1 LLRFQITSKA
11 SKILN
16 NVKCLTKVKGD
27 PAMNS
32 FVQITHEFAQSVE
45 PSTELNFQSLLFE
58 NDFKAVFPE
67 LFLVLASLFLLIY
80 GVVWTTSAS
89 TGYPLLLRN
98 VNWLALLTLLLTAMI
113 AANSP
118 IGHGV
123 FFYHTFLL
131 DDVTFFFKMLVVVGA
146 LSSLLISLDY
156 LERESVNGFEFALLL
171 LLSTSSM
178 LFLISA
184 ADFISMYLAI
194 ELQSLCFY
202 VLAAFKRDSEFSTEA
217 GLKYFLLG
225 VFSSGLLLFGC
236 SLIYGFTGVIEFSE
250 LSKVFASLASSGEV
264 YSDKVDLVQASQAFG
279 ASLEGSPLQPPSAG
293 GGDGHLAGGGSLV
306 STSSWRGCELG
317 MIFLLIG
324 FLFKLT
330 AVPFHMWAPDVY
342 EGAPTAVTA
351 FFSITPKPA
360 LLVVFA
366 RLLYQSFYDFM
377 IEWQTFLIFCSVA
390 SMVLGSFAGLAQH
403 RIKRLLAYSSIGH
416 VGYLLISFCCG
427 TLEGL
432 QGLAIYLVIYIVVT
446 VNIFAVVMTPLRR
459 ASHSAQQQ
467 QGVERIKY
475 TTDLA
480 MLAKNNPLLAATL
493 TVSVFSLAG
502 IPPLAGFYG
511 KAFLFWAALSSS
523 QYLLALVGI
532 LTSAIS
538 CFYYIRIVKIMYFE
552 APQNWLSFSRLS
564 KESSLVLALTTFF
577 VVALMAYPYPLYV
590 ASHKVALALSM

>member
-1 LLRFQITSKA
+1 LHGTVHR
-11 SKILN
+11 
-16 NVKCLTKVKGD
+16 G
-27 PAMNS
+27 
-32 FVQITHEFAQSVE
+32 
-45 PSTELNFQSLLFE
+45 
-58 NDFKAVFPE
+58 AVFPE
-67 LFLVLASLFLLIY
+67 LFLVLASLFLLVY

-89 TGYPLLLRN
+89 QGYPLILRN
-98 VNWLALLTLLLTAMI
+98 VNWLALVTFFLTVVI

-118 IGHGV
+118 IGHGI
-123 FFYHTFLL
+123 FFYHTFIL
-131 DDVTFFFKMLVVVGA
+131 DDVTLFFKTLVIIGA
-146 LSSLLISLDY
+146 FCSLLISIDY
-156 LERESVNGFEFALLL
+156 LERESLNGFEFALLL

-250 LSKVFASLASSGEV
+250 LSKIFACLATSGNGWSGQPSIDGFFAQDHTAVESL
-264 YSDKVDLVQASQAFG
+264 L
-279 ASLEGSPLQPPSAG
+279 
-293 GGDGHLAGGGSLV
+293 

-360 LLVVFA
+360 LMVVFL
-366 RLLYQSFYDFM
+366 RLLYQSFYDFL

-390 SMVLGSFAGLAQH
+390 SMILGSFAGLAQH
-403 RIKRLLAYSSIGH
+403 RIKRLLAFSSIGH

-427 TLEGL
+427 SLEGL
-432 QGLAIYLVIYIVVT
+432 QGLAIYLVIYVVVT
-446 VNIFAVVMTPLRR
+446 INIFGVVMTPLRR
-459 ASHSAQQQ
+459 TGQPSQFH
-467 QGVERIKY
+467 QGIERIKY

-480 MLAKNNPLLAATL
+480 MLAKSNPLLAATL
-493 TVSVFSLAG
+493 TLAVFSLAG

-511 KAFLFWAALSSS
+511 KAFLFWAALSSC
-523 QYLLALVGI
+523 QYLLAVVGI

-538 CFYYIRIVKIMYFE
+538 CFYYIRVVKIMYFE
-552 APQNWLSFSRLS
+552 APQNWLSFSRIS
-564 KESSLVLALTTFF
+564 KESSIVLGITLFFLVG
-577 VVALMAYPYPLYV
+577 LMAYPFPLYV
-590 ASHKVALALSM
+590 ASHKVALSLSM

>member
-1 LLRFQITSKA
+1 
-11 SKILN
+11 
-16 NVKCLTKVKGD
+16 
-27 PAMNS
+27 MNS
-32 FVQITHEFAQSVE
+32 FVEITNEFTQSVE
-45 PSTELNFQSLLFE
+45 QSRELNFQSFLFE
-58 NDFKAVFPE
+58 NDFKAVLPE
-67 LFLVLASLFLLIY
+67 LFLVLASLFLLLY

-98 VNWLALLTLLLTAMI
+98 VNWLALLTFVLTAII
-113 AANSP
+113 AANNP
-118 IGHGV
+118 IAHGL
-123 FFYHTFLL
+123 FFYHTFIL
-131 DDVTFFFKMLVVVGA
+131 DDVTFFFKMLVVIGA
-146 LSSLLISLDY
+146 LSSLLISMDY
-156 LERESVNGFEFALLL
+156 LERESINGFEFALLL

-236 SLIYGFTGVIEFSE
+236 SLIYGFTGAIEFSE
-250 LSKVFASLASSGEV
+250 LSKIFASLASSGEIYSEKLDLDPLTV
-264 YSDKVDLVQASQAFG
+264 YGQG
-279 ASLEGSPLQPPSAG
+279 ASLHGMEESVSSVL
-293 GGDGHLAGGGSLV
+293 

-317 MIFLLIG
+317 MIFLIIG

-360 LLVVFA
+360 LLVVFL

-377 IEWQTFLIFCSVA
+377 IEWQTFLIFCSLA
-390 SMVLGSFAGLAQH
+390 SMFLGSFAGLAQH

-416 VGYLLISFCCG
+416 VGYLLISLCCG

-446 VNIFAVVMTPLRR
+446 INIFAVIMTPLRR
-459 ASHSAQQQ
+459 TPHSAQQH
-467 QGVERIKY
+467 QGVARIKY

-480 MLAKNNPLLAATL
+480 MLAKGNPLLAATL
-493 TVSVFSLAG
+493 TVAVFSLAG

-538 CFYYIRIVKIMYFE
+538 CFYYIRVVKIMYFE
-552 APQNWLSFSRLS
+552 APQNWLSFSRMS
-564 KESSLVLALTTFF
+564 KESSLVLAVTTFF
-577 VVALMAYPYPLYV
+577 IVGLMAYPYPLYV
-590 ASHKVALALSM
+590 ASHKVALAISM

>member
-1 LLRFQITSKA
+1 
-11 SKILN
+11 
-16 NVKCLTKVKGD
+16 
-27 PAMNS
+27 MNS
-32 FVQITHEFAQSVE
+32 LVQIANEFHQSIGPTAE
-45 PSTELNFQSLLFE
+45 TNFKSFLFE
-58 NDFKAVFPE
+58 NDFKAVLPE
-67 LFLVLASLFLLIY
+67 LFLVLASLLLLLY
-80 GVVWTTSAS
+80 GVVWTTSPS
-89 TGYPLLLRN
+89 KGYPLLLRN
-98 VNWLALLTLLLTAMI
+98 LNWLSLLTFLLTMLL
-113 AANSP
+113 AANTP
-118 IGHGV
+118 ISHGV
-123 FFYHTFLL
+123 FFFHTFVL
-131 DDVTFFFKMLVVVGA
+131 DDATFFFKILVIVGA
-146 LSSLLISLDY
+146 SCSLLISIDY
-156 LERESVNGFEFALLL
+156 LDRESLNGFEFALLL

-178 LFLISA
+178 LFLVSA

-236 SLIYGFTGVIEFSE
+236 SLIYGFTGVVEFSE
-250 LSKVFASLASSGEV
+250 LSKVFASLAFEPGQSTDNVVSIEGLSHVTGNRYGIEGEA
-264 YSDKVDLVQASQAFG
+264 L
-279 ASLEGSPLQPPSAG
+279 L
-293 GGDGHLAGGGSLV
+293 

-317 MIFLLIG
+317 MIFLIIG

-351 FFSITPKPA
+351 FFSITPKA
-360 LLVVFA
+360 SFLVVFV

-377 IEWQTFLIFCSVA
+377 VEWQTFLIFCSIG
-390 SMVLGSFAGLAQH
+390 SMILGSFAGLAQH

-416 VGYLLISFCCG
+416 VGYMLISFCCG

-432 QGLAIYLVIYIVVT
+432 QGLAIYLVIYMVVT
-446 VNIFAVVMTPLRR
+446 VTIFSVVMIPLRR
-459 ASHSAQQQ
+459 SALPSQSY

-480 MLAKNNPLLAATL
+480 MLARSNPLLAATL
-493 TVSVFSLAG
+493 TLAIFSLAG

-523 QYLLALVGI
+523 QYLLAVVGI

-552 APQNWLSFSRLS
+552 APKNWLSFARVSR
-564 KESSLVLALTTFF
+564 ESSIVLAVALFF
-577 VVALMAYPYPLYV
+577 IVGLMAYPFPLYV
-590 ASHKVALALSM
+590 ASHKVALALSA

>member
-1 LLRFQITSKA
+1 
-11 SKILN
+11 
-16 NVKCLTKVKGD
+16 
-27 PAMNS
+27 M
-32 FVQITHEFAQSVE
+32 
-45 PSTELNFQSLLFE
+45 
-58 NDFKAVFPE
+58 
-67 LFLVLASLFLLIY
+67 
-80 GVVWTTSAS
+80 
-89 TGYPLLLRN
+89 
-98 VNWLALLTLLLTAMI
+98 
-113 AANSP
+113 
-118 IGHGV
+118 
-123 FFYHTFLL
+123 
-131 DDVTFFFKMLVVVGA
+131 
-146 LSSLLISLDY
+146 DY
-156 LERESVNGFEFALLL
+156 LDRESLNGFEFALLL

-178 LFLISA
+178 LFLVSA
-184 ADFISMYLAI
+184 ADFVSMYLAI

-236 SLIYGFTGVIEFSE
+236 SLIYGFTGVVEFSE
-250 LSKVFASLASSGEV
+250 LSKIFASLAFEPGESTV
-264 YSDKVDLVQASQAFG
+264 VSI
-279 ASLEGSPLQPPSAG
+279 EGLSHATGNRYGIEGEAL
-293 GGDGHLAGGGSLV
+293 L

-317 MIFLLIG
+317 MIFLIIG

-351 FFSITPKPA
+351 FFSITPKA
-360 LLVVFA
+360 SFLVVFV

-377 IEWQTFLIFCSVA
+377 VEWQTFLIFCSIG
-390 SMVLGSFAGLAQH
+390 SMILGSFAGLAQH

-416 VGYLLISFCCG
+416 VGYMLISFCCG

-432 QGLAIYLVIYIVVT
+432 QGLAIYLVIYMVVT
-446 VNIFAVVMTPLRR
+446 VAIFSVVMIPLRR
-459 ASHSAQQQ
+459 SALPSQSY

-480 MLAKNNPLLAATL
+480 MLARSNPLLAATL
-493 TVSVFSLAG
+493 TLAVFSLAG

-523 QYLLALVGI
+523 QYLLAVVGI

-552 APQNWLSFSRLS
+552 APRNWLSFARVSR
-564 KESSLVLALTTFF
+564 ESSIVLAVALFF
-577 VVALMAYPYPLYV
+577 IVGLMAYPFPLYV
-590 ASHKVALALSM
+590 ASHKVALALSA

>member
-1 LLRFQITSKA
+1 
-11 SKILN
+11 
-16 NVKCLTKVKGD
+16 
-27 PAMNS
+27 MNS
-32 FVQITHEFAQSVE
+32 LMRSTNELSLSLGESTQS
-45 PSTELNFQSLLFE
+45 NFQLFLFE
-58 NDFKAVFPE
+58 NDFKAIFPE
-67 LFLVLASLFLLIY
+67 LFLILSSLFLLLY

-89 TGYPLLLRN
+89 SGYPLLLKN
-98 VNWLALLTLLLTAMI
+98 INWLALLTLFLTAMLE
-113 AANSP
+113 ANNP

-131 DDVTFFFKMLVVVGA
+131 DDVTLFFKALVLVGA
-146 LSSLLISLDY
+146 SSSLLISMDY
-156 LERESVNGFEFALLL
+156 LERESINGFEFALLL

-250 LSKVFASLASSGEV
+250 LSKVFASLGSSGGISSMSV
-264 YSDKVDLVQASQAFG
+264 HPLAPTLSVAASDPVAVQWASDAG
-279 ASLEGSPLQPPSAG
+279 NGHGLETMKGVESLL
-293 GGDGHLAGGGSLV
+293 

-360 LLVVFA
+360 LLVVFL
-366 RLLYQSFYDFM
+366 RLLYESFYDF
-377 IEWQTFLIFCSVA
+377 IAEWQTFLIFSSIA

-403 RIKRLLAYSSIGH
+403 KIKRLLAFSSIGH
-416 VGYLLISFCCG
+416 VGYMLISLCCG
-427 TLEGL
+427 SLEGL
-432 QGLAIYLVIYIVVT
+432 QGLVIYLTIYVIVT
-446 VNIFAVVMTPLRR
+446 INVFGIVMTPLRR
-459 ASHSAQQQ
+459 TSHITQPD
-467 QGVERIKY
+467 QGVDRIKY
-475 TTDLA
+475 TTDLS
-480 MLAKNNPLLAATL
+480 MLARSNPLLAATL
-493 TVSVFSLAG
+493 TLAVFSLAG

-552 APQNWLSFSRLS
+552 APRNWLTFSRMS
-564 KESSLVLALTTFF
+564 KERSVVLAITTFF
-577 VVALMAYPYPLYV
+577 VGGLMAYPFPLYV
-590 ASHKVALALSM
+590 MSHKIALALSM

>member
-1 LLRFQITSKA
+1 
-11 SKILN
+11 
-16 NVKCLTKVKGD
+16 
-27 PAMNS
+27 MNS
-32 FVQITHEFAQSVE
+32 SVQLA
-45 PSTELNFQSLLFE
+45 TELSHYLGHTSEANFKSFLFE
-58 NDFKAVFPE
+58 NDFKAIFPE
-67 LFLVLASLFLLIY
+67 LFIVLASLLLLMY
-80 GVVWTTSAS
+80 GVVWTTSS
-89 TGYPLLLRN
+89 SKGYPLLLRN
-98 VNWLALLTLLLTAMI
+98 VNWLSLLSFALTMLL
-113 AANSP
+113 AANAP
-118 IGHGV
+118 ISHGV

-131 DDVTFFFKMLVVVGA
+131 DDATFFFKMVVLLGA
-146 LSSLLISLDY
+146 SSSLLISMDY
-156 LERESVNGFEFALLL
+156 LDREALNGFEFALLIV
-171 LLSTSSM
+171 LSTASM

-184 ADFISMYLAI
+184 GDFISMYLAI

-236 SLIYGFTGVIEFSE
+236 SLIYGFTGVVDFSE
-250 LSKVFASLASSGEV
+250 LSKVFASLANVGHDG
-264 YSDKVDLVQASQAFG
+264 SDTL
-279 ASLEGSPLQPPSAG
+279 L
-293 GGDGHLAGGGSLV
+293 

-317 MIFLLIG
+317 MIFLIIG

-351 FFSITPKPA
+351 FFSITPKA
-360 LLVVFA
+360 SFLIVFL
-366 RLLYQSFYDFM
+366 RLLYQSFYDFLL
-377 IEWQTFLIFCSVA
+377 EWQTFLIFCSIG
-390 SMVLGSFAGLAQH
+390 SMILGSFAGLAQH

-416 VGYLLISFCCG
+416 VGYMLISFCCG

-432 QGLAIYLVIYIVVT
+432 QGLAIYLVIYMVVT
-446 VNIFAVVMTPLRR
+446 VAIFGVILTPLRR
-459 ASHSAQQQ
+459 SAHPLQPY
-467 QGVERIKY
+467 QGIERVKY

-480 MLAKNNPLLAATL
+480 MLARSNPLLAATL
-493 TVSVFSLAG
+493 TLAVFSLAG

-523 QYLLALVGI
+523 QYLLATVGI

-552 APQNWLSFSRLS
+552 APRNWLNFARVS
-564 KESSLVLALTTFF
+564 KESSIVLALTFF
-577 VVALMAYPYPLYV
+577 TIVGVMGYPYPLYV

>member
-1 LLRFQITSKA
+1 
-11 SKILN
+11 
-16 NVKCLTKVKGD
+16 
-27 PAMNS
+27 MNS
-32 FVQITHEFAQSVE
+32 LVQIANEFHQSIGPTAE
-45 PSTELNFQSLLFE
+45 TNFKSFLFE

-67 LFLVLASLFLLIY
+67 LFLVLASLLLLLY
-80 GVVWTTSAS
+80 GVVWTTSPS
-89 TGYPLLLRN
+89 KGYPLLLRN
-98 VNWLALLTLLLTAMI
+98 LNWLSLLTLLLTMLL
-113 AANSP
+113 AANTP
-118 IGHGV
+118 ISHGV
-123 FFYHTFLL
+123 FFFHTFIL
-131 DDVTFFFKMLVVVGA
+131 DDATFFFKILVIVGA
-146 LSSLLISLDY
+146 SCSLLISMDY
-156 LERESVNGFEFALLL
+156 LDRESLNGFEFALLL

-178 LFLISA
+178 LFLVSA

-236 SLIYGFTGVIEFSE
+236 SLIYGFTGVVEFSE
-250 LSKVFASLASSGEV
+250 LSKIFASLAFEPGQSTDNVVSIEGLSHMTGNRYGIEGEA
-264 YSDKVDLVQASQAFG
+264 L
-279 ASLEGSPLQPPSAG
+279 L
-293 GGDGHLAGGGSLV
+293 

-317 MIFLLIG
+317 MIFLIIG

-351 FFSITPKPA
+351 FFSITPKA
-360 LLVVFA
+360 SFLVVFV

-377 IEWQTFLIFCSVA
+377 VEWQTFLIFCSIG
-390 SMVLGSFAGLAQH
+390 SMILGSFAGLAQH

-416 VGYLLISFCCG
+416 VGYMLISFCCG

-432 QGLAIYLVIYIVVT
+432 QGLAIYLVIYMVVT
-446 VNIFAVVMTPLRR
+446 VAIFSVVMIPLRR
-459 ASHSAQQQ
+459 SALPSQSY

-480 MLAKNNPLLAATL
+480 MLARSNPLLAATL
-493 TVSVFSLAG
+493 TLAVFSLAG

-523 QYLLALVGI
+523 QYLLAVIGI

-552 APQNWLSFSRLS
+552 APRNWLSFARVSR
-564 KESSLVLALTTFF
+564 ESSIVLA
-577 VVALMAYPYPLYV
+577 VALFFIVGLDG
-590 ASHKVALALSM
+590 LSIPSLRG

>member
-1 LLRFQITSKA
+1 
-11 SKILN
+11 
-16 NVKCLTKVKGD
+16 
-27 PAMNS
+27 MNS
-32 FVQITHEFAQSVE
+32 FVEITNEFTQSVE
-45 PSTELNFQSLLFE
+45 QSTELNFQSFLFE
-58 NDFKAVFPE
+58 NDFKAVLPE
-67 LFLVLASLFLLIY
+67 LFLVLASLFLLLY

-98 VNWLALLTLLLTAMI
+98 VNWLALLTFVLTAII
-113 AANSP
+113 AANNP

-131 DDVTFFFKMLVVVGA
+131 DDVTFFFKMLVVIGA
-146 LSSLLISLDY
+146 LSSLLISMDY
-156 LERESVNGFEFALLL
+156 LERESINGFEFALLL

-236 SLIYGFTGVIEFSE
+236 SLIYGFTGAIEFSE
-250 LSKVFASLASSGEV
+250 LSKIFASLASSGEV
-264 YSDKVDLVQASQAFG
+264 YPNKLDLN
-279 ASLEGSPLQPPSAG
+279 SLSVYGQDENIS
-293 GGDGHLAGGGSLV
+293 SLL

-317 MIFLLIG
+317 MIFLIIG

-360 LLVVFA
+360 LLVVFV

-390 SMVLGSFAGLAQH
+390 SMFLGSFAGLAQH

-416 VGYLLISFCCG
+416 VGYLLISLCCG

-446 VNIFAVVMTPLRR
+446 INIFAVIMTPLRR
-459 ASHSAQQQ
+459 TPHSAQQY

-480 MLAKNNPLLAATL
+480 MLAKSNSLLAATL
-493 TVSVFSLAG
+493 TVAVFSLAG

-538 CFYYIRIVKIMYFE
+538 CFYYIRVVKIMYFE
-552 APQNWLSFSRLS
+552 APQNWLSFSRMS

-577 VVALMAYPYPLYV
+577 IVALMAYPYPLYV

>member
-1 LLRFQITSKA
+1 
-11 SKILN
+11 
-16 NVKCLTKVKGD
+16 
-27 PAMNS
+27 MNPFLQVS
-32 FVQITHEFAQSVE
+32 NEFAQSVE
-45 PSTELNFQSLLFE
+45 QSTQLNFQSFLFE
-58 NDFKAVFPE
+58 NDFKAVLPE

-89 TGYPLLLRN
+89 AGYPLLLTN
-98 VNWLALLTLLLTAMI
+98 VNWLALLTFSLTAMV
-113 AANSP
+113 AVNSP

-131 DDVTFFFKMLVVVGA
+131 DDVTFFFKMLVIVGA
-146 LSSLLISLDY
+146 LSSLLISMDY

-236 SLIYGFTGVIEFSE
+236 SLIYGFTGVVEFSE
-250 LSKVFASLASSGEV
+250 LSKIFASLASSGEI
-264 YSDKVDLVQASQAFG
+264 YYTPYG
-279 ASLEGSPLQPPSAG
+279 E
-293 GGDGHLAGGGSLV
+293 GGDVLL

-351 FFSITPKPA
+351 FFSITPKSA
-360 LLVVFA
+360 LLVVFV

-377 IEWQTFLIFCSVA
+377 VEWQTFLIFCSIS

-403 RIKRLLAYSSIGH
+403 RIKRLLAFSSIGH
-416 VGYLLISFCCG
+416 VGYLLISLCCG

-432 QGLAIYLVIYIVVT
+432 QALAIYLVIYIVVT
-446 VNIFAVVMTPLRR
+446 ISIFAVVMTPLRR
-459 ASHSAQQQ
+459 TPYSAQHH

-475 TTDLA
+475 TTDLV
-480 MLAKNNPLLAATL
+480 MLARGNPLLAATL
-493 TVSVFSLAG
+493 TIAVFSLAG

-523 QYLLALVGI
+523 QYLLALFGI

-538 CFYYIRIVKIMYFE
+538 CFYYIRVVKIMYFE
-552 APQNWLSFSRLS
+552 APRNWLSFSRLS
-564 KESSLVLALTTFF
+564 KEGSIVLAITTFF
-577 VVALMAYPYPLYV
+577 TVALMAYPYPLYV
-590 ASHKVALALSM
+590 ASHKVALAVSM